1 MVMKS
6 YEAIYDHGQ
15 MKWLKEKPDIGK
27 ARVIVTILTNEEGR
41 LLPASGGT
49 PLSDLAGGLE
59 HSARFAGSPLKIQEI
74 LRNDWD

>member
-1 MVMKS
+1 MVMQS

-15 MKWLKEKPDIGK
+15 MKWLKEKPDNGK
-27 ARVIVTILTNEEGR
+27 A
-41 LLPASGGT
+41 

-74 LRNDWD
+74 LCNDWD